1 MYFERNCKLTHQ
13 SPSINQSP
21 VGSRMILWLMRL
33 CVCIVSDKNNWQR
46 IVLTSS
52 QTDIYIHLDMK
63 AIKTSEIRSVAS
75 PESNPPG
82 CPPPPPHPICNWHF
96 HFASSLA
103 GGDQCTLT
111 PVLFLVLGRVW
122 TMSGHYTGCTLTV
135 HTEHPVL
142 STATT
147 THTTRPLI

>member
-82 CPPPPPHPICNWHF
+82 CPPTTPLTPSITDIFILPAAWREVTSVPSPLSCFWFWDVSGQCQVTIQGVHWLYTLNTLYCPPPPPPTQQDH
-96 HFASSLA
+96 
-103 GGDQCTLT
+103 
-111 PVLFLVLGRVW
+111 
-122 TMSGHYTGCTLTV
+122 
-135 HTEHPVL
+135 
-142 STATT
+142 
-147 THTTRPLI
+147 